1 MYLRLNELLVPEG
14 GQVGL
19 NEIQLLFERVELIVQ
34 ILFIRLE
41 NVVNVI
47 LESGCDLGLLFK
59 LFGELIRFLNAFSER
74 A

>member
-1 MYLRLNELLVPEG
+1 MYLRLNELFVPES

-19 NEIQLLFERVELIVQ
+19 NEVQLLFERVELIVQ
-34 ILFIRLE
+34 ILFIRPK
-41 NVVNVI
+41 NIVNVI
-47 LESGCDLGLLFK
+47 LESGSDLGLLFK